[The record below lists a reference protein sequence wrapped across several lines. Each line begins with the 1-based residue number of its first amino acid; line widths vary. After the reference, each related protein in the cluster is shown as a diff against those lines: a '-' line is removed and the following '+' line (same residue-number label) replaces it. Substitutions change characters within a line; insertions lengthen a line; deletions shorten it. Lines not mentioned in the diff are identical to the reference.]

1 MLSRFP
7 QTLRQSVAASILALL
22 CVMAV
27 GALQVTQL
35 NQLKNQA
42 KNASPETLQKEVES
56 EKRRL
61 DLIEKLP
68 AFGFD
73 NLLADW
79 VFVGFLQYFGDDE
92 VRKLTGYTN
101 SPDYFEVI
109 VDRDPRFLDVYPF
122 LGTSISLYA
131 AMPEKSIALV
141 EKGLKSLSPQEQPKA
156 YYVWRQKAIDELLFL
171 GNAKAARQSFEK
183 SVEWAKISE
192 DPQSEY
198 IGEIS
203 RQTAE
208 FIASNP
214 NSKNAQVSAWG
225 MILSNPVDDRT
236 RKIAIRRIEALGGK
250 VKITPEGNLKIQ
262 LPKED

>member
-1 MLSRFP
+1 
-7 QTLRQSVAASILALL
+7 
-22 CVMAV
+22 
-27 GALQVTQL
+27 
-35 NQLKNQA
+35 
-42 KNASPETLQKEVES
+42 
-56 EKRRL
+56 
-61 DLIEKLP
+61 
-68 AFGFD
+68 
-73 NLLADW
+73 
-79 VFVGFLQYFGDDE
+79 
-92 VRKLTGYTN
+92 
-101 SPDYFEVI
+101 
-109 VDRDPRFLDVYPF
+109 LDVYPF

-141 EKGLKSLSPQEQPKA
+141 EKGLKSLSPQAQPKA

-203 RQTAE
+203 RRTAE